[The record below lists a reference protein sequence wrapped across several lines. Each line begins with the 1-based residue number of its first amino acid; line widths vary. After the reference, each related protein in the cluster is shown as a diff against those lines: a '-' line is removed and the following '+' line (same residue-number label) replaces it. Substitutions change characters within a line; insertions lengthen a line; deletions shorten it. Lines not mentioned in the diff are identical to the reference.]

1 MMPTVIDQTVAVP
14 LRLVWVLAA
23 FTLLGLLVALFE
35 ATQLCDQLAA
45 WFAGHVRRWLLR
57 RRGEW

>member
-14 LRLVWVLAA
+14 IRLVWVLAA

-35 ATQLCDQLAA
+35 VTQLCRQLGDWCAL
-45 WFAGHVRRWLLR
+45 LLR
-57 RRGEW
+57 RCMLGRRREW

>member
-35 ATQLCDQLAA
+35 ATQLCRQLGDWCAY
-45 WFAGHVRRWLLR
+45 FVRRCLLGSR
-57 RRGEW
+57 REW